1 MMVNVEEAQLIILL
15 TQDEE
20 ERVAEFQKLAKV
32 VPPNRVSNLN
42 IESISIFQYF
52 LMVSS
57 RDLTWLKSFSINS

>member
-52 LMVSS
+52 LMASS
-57 RDLTWLKSFSINS
+57 RDLTWLKSFSIN